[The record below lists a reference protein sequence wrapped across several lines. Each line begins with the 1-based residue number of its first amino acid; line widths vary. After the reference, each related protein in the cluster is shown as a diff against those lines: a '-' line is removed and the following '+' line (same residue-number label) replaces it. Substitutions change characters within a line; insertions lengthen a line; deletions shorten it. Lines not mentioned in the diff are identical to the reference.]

1 MAIVLTESTVLTVYG
16 AVLPSSLVAF
26 FYEKAAYN
34 VRNFNSHHIQEKS
47 SSSFI
52 LLSKYQIKGKISIVI
67 TRKVVIIIPSLTV
80 PLAALPR
87 AVSSCRVLRRRISIQ
102 NQERLYNDH
111 AHDDDG
117 AGDDGTKKGCIM
129 IMAMMMI
136 IRKALMMNMM
146 LLLILY

>member
-1 MAIVLTESTVLTVYG
+1 MARCYLHLWWH
-16 AVLPSSLVAF
+16 F

-111 AHDDDG
+111 HAHDDDG
-117 AGDDGTKKGCIM
+117 GGDDGTKKGCIM